1 MYASLDIAREAV
13 CEKHRQAEAQR
24 PYRQLVSARRM
35 ERKAGK
41 AALRAHLAR

>member
-1 MYASLDIAREAV
+1 MYASLELAREAQ
-13 CEKHRQAEAQR
+13 CELHRQAEAQR
-24 PYRQLVSARRM
+24 PYRQLRAARRM